1 MARNITFADIEE
13 KLDNKEI
20 KVLKFSPGGTGVFDV
35 SNRVIAC
42 LDISDKYGNGT
53 VGVVMNENY
62 SDGLA
67 EYMANHVFT
76 SHGSVLFIE
85 DIIGSV
91 KLNGYHLLAKE

>member
-1 MARNITFADIEE
+1 MARNISFKDIEK
-13 KLDNKEI
+13 KLDNGDI
-20 KVLKFSPGGTGVFDV
+20 KVLKFSAGGTGVFDV
-35 SNRVIAC
+35 SNRVIAVR
-42 LDISDKYGNGT
+42 DISDKYDTGT

>member
-1 MARNITFADIEE
+1 MRNVNFEDIQD
-13 KLDNKEI
+13 KLDNGNI
-20 KVLKFSPGGTGVFDV
+20 KVLKFSAGGTGVFDV

-42 LDISDKYGNGT
+42 RDISDKYGDGT

-91 KLNGYHLLAKE
+91 KLNGYHLLTKE